1 MHNRRSVFRDN
12 PDPNDPEFFEKIMA
26 VIQALAV
33 DGVQL
38 ELVSDETSNLTH
50 LHQITWQS
58 VDEELQTELA
68 IVRDLHDEVCYATIK
83 SKQSWISRRA
93 RELFNTTIDC
103 YTINELIEQCQKRFF
118 DARLLIALGLLGRK
132 PDAEMIKTIANGLDH
147 DLPKARYC
155 AARAAAITQWSAF
168 VPDLEMML
176 KMETDPSAREMAEH
190 ALQVCEKKLS

>member
-83 SKQSWISRRA
+83 SKQSWISRHANYSIRRSTVTRSMSSSNNARSVSLMRA
-93 RELFNTTIDC
+93 
-103 YTINELIEQCQKRFF
+103 
-118 DARLLIALGLLGRK
+118 
-132 PDAEMIKTIANGLDH
+132 
-147 DLPKARYC
+147 
-155 AARAAAITQWSAF
+155 S
-168 VPDLEMML
+168 
-176 KMETDPSAREMAEH
+176 
-190 ALQVCEKKLS
+190 